1 MNQVNISKNCKE
13 FMKKVFGTDSID
25 QLKKMAETE
34 LEIEDKLLPYIAGD
48 GTPEEEELAE
58 DILDMLSD
66 EED

>member
-13 FMKKVFGTDSID
+13 FMKKVFGTESID
-25 QLKKMAETE
+25 QLKKMAETD
-34 LEIEDKLLPYIAGD
+34 LDKLLPYIAGD